1 MTPPAVS
8 VVVASHERPDRLA
21 RLLDAL
27 AGQTL
32 APHRFEVVVVFD
44 DAGERTAALLREH
57 ALARDGRLRA
67 IRLPAG
73 TGAPSVQRNRGWRA
87 ARAPLVAFTDDDC
100 RPRHDWLAGLLTVAH
115 AAPGAVVQGA
125 TRPDPEEEHLLG
137 RPLARSLTIEP
148 PSPFGQTCNVLYPR
162 AVLERL
168 EGFAEHLPA
177 PAGEDTDLWLRAQE
191 AGTPVAAAPEALVWH
206 AVTVLGLLAALRGM
220 GRWQHVAYVVR
231 RHPAI
236 RRELALGVFWKPAH
250 AWLVLALAGL
260 GLSRR
265 RPVAAVLAA
274 PWLWSARR
282 SPRRLVLDVAE
293 LAVAARGAVR
303 YRTPF
308 L

>member
-27 AGQTL
+27 ARQTL
-32 APHRFEVVVVFD
+32 PPERFEVVVVFD
-44 DAGERTAALLREH
+44 DGGERSAALLRDH
-57 ALARDGRLRA
+57 PLARDGRLRA

-73 TGAPSVQRNRGWRA
+73 SGAPSVQRNRGWRA
-87 ARAPLVAFTDDDC
+87 AQAPLVAFTDDDC
-100 RPRHDWLAGLLTVAH
+100 RPREDWLAGLLTAAR

-125 TRPDPEEEHLLG
+125 TRPDPEEEHLLR

-148 PSPFGQTCNVLYPR
+148 PGPFGQTCNVLYPR
-162 AVLERL
+162 DLLERL
-168 EGFAEHLPA
+168 GGFAEHLPA

-206 AVTVLGLLAALRGM
+206 AVTVPSLADAVRGM

-231 RHPAI
+231 RHPGI
-236 RRELALGVFWKPAH
+236 RRHLTLGVFWKPAH

-260 GLSRR
+260 GLARR
-265 RPVAAVLAA
+265 RPAAALLAA
-274 PWLWSARR
+274 PWAWSARS
-282 SPRRLVLDVAE
+282 SPRRLVVDLAE
-293 LAVAARGAVR
+293 LAVAVRGAIR